1 MEATIGIASK
11 VKVLFRESVTAMMV
25 CFVFPT
31 RKHHV
36 PWDRRETGI
45 RIEGGARVI
54 YRGLPCYVLMRSVF
68 KRGIRLILFQALAP
82 QKINV
87 KVVANPHRRRFCN
100 RLSFRSRQ
108 YAYLDRLRLLCR
120 SGCLFA
126 YESAVT

>member
-1 MEATIGIASK
+1 MFPGIAER
-11 VKVLFRESVTAMMV
+11 LESELKA
-25 CFVFPT
+25 
-31 RKHHV
+31 V
-36 PWDRRETGI
+36 PSI
-45 RIEGGARVI
+45 I
-54 YRGLPCYVLMRSVF
+54 YRGLPCYVLMCSVF
-68 KRGIRLILFQALAP
+68 KRGIRLMLFQALAP

-126 YESAVT
+126 YESVAT